1 MALPHI
7 PVGHHH
13 RLRTWNQPGHLCKD
27 TLWGAGAQ
35 VGKRE
40 RRQSPSSVFT
50 RVRASPSLFHPLPH
64 QVIERVKKDNECE
77 IVVIIAITYIV
88 LAILRALYMLSL
100 H

>member
-13 RLRTWNQPGHLCKD
+13 RPRTWNQPGHLCKD
-27 TLWGAGAQ
+27 TLWGAGAR
-35 VGKRE
+35 VGRRE

-50 RVRASPSLFHPLPH
+50 CVRASPSLFHPLPH